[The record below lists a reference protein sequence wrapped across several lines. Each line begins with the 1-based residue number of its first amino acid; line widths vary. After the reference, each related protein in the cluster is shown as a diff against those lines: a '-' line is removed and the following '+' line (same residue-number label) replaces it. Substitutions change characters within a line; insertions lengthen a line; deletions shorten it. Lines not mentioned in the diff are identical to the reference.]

1 MNLKNKNWKTT
12 LAGLGAILISVGVAM
27 QSHFDGNPETVVN
40 WEVVLASLVA
50 GVGLLYARD
59 GDKSSAQLAEK

>member
-27 QSHFDGNPETVVN
+27 QAFFDGNPETVVN

-50 GVGLLYARD
+50 GLGLVFARD
-59 GDKSSAQLAEK
+59 GDKSTAQLAEK